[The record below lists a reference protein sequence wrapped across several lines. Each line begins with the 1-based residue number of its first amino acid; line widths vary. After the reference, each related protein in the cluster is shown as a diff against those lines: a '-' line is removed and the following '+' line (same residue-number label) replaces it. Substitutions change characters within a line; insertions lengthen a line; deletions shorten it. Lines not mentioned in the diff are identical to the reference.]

1 MSFVPLN
8 LANREK
14 NPDYYDKSRDMETA
28 LAWNAVQKTL
38 INMDRGDLSKY
49 IKSVKLSDRTI
60 VVTTTKPIA
69 NAELRIYSEQ
79 MLANANESFGLIKAV
94 RREKIIWK

>member
-14 NPDYYDKSRDMETA
+14 NRDYYDKSRDMETA
-28 LAWNAVQKTL
+28 LAWNAIQKTL
-38 INMDRGDLSKY
+38 INMGRVELCQY

-69 NAELRIYSEQ
+69 NAELRIYTEQ
-79 MLANANESFGLIKAV
+79 MLANANESFALIQVAK
-94 RREKIIWK
+94 REKIMLK

>member
-1 MSFVPLN
+1 MTFSLLN
-8 LANREK
+8 LASREK
-14 NPDYYDKSRDMETA
+14 NPDYHDKSRDMETA

-49 IKSVKLSDRTI
+49 IKSVKLSERTI

-69 NAELRIYSEQ
+69 NAELRIYGEQ
-79 MLANANESFGLIKAV
+79 ILWSANESFDQIKAA

>member
-8 LANREK
+8 LADREK

-38 INMDRGDLSKY
+38 INMDRIDLCKY

-69 NAELRIYSEQ
+69 NAELKIYTEQ
-79 MLANANESFGLIKAV
+79 MLANANESFALIQVPK
-94 RREKIIWK
+94 REKIMLK